1 MEESKQIEN
10 LLSQL
15 KYIKNTLIKR
25 DKLSDKAFNTN
36 PGTSTPK
43 QIDKANTALNWECM
57 ELDKAKTVF
66 ARSFKGSC
74 LDVGVGEKEYKPSGF
89 HRYKG

>member
-1 MEESKQIEN
+1 MTDLNQIEH

-15 KYIKNTLIKR
+15 KYIKSTLIKR
-25 DKLSDKAFNTN
+25 DKLSDKAFNTS
-36 PGTSTPK
+36 PATSTPK

-57 ELDKAKTVF
+57 ELDKAKTSF

-74 LDVGVGEKEYKPSGF
+74 LDVGIEAKEYKPSGF
-89 HRYKG
+89 HTYNG